1 MDAALVLLIVVV
13 VAALAFDFINGFHD
27 CANAIATVVS
37 TGVLPM
43 RTAILFA
50 AALNFVGALIG
61 TAVASTV
68 GKDVVAHAL
77 IDPAVADVHR
87 KALMQLMV
95 LAGLG
100 GAIFWNLFT
109 WYFGIPSSSSHALI
123 GGIAGAA
130 IARGGADAIQYAG
143 FMKIVKS
150 LLLSPIIG
158 FFGGFL
164 MMVLIVWLCR
174 RKKPHKVSRRFRKLQ
189 LVSAGFMAFSH
200 GGNDAQKTMGVIS
213 MALVAYGTLKIHEGK
228 MPVPGWVV
236 VLCAIAMGLGT
247 AAGGVRIIKTMG
259 KKIIDLRPPQGF
271 AAETSAALT
280 ILGATHLGVP
290 VSTTHVISTSIMGV
304 GASQRFSS
312 VSWGVTAKIVWAWVL
327 TIPISGGVAALLY
340 WLVERFAS

>member
-1 MDAALVLLIVVV
+1 MDAALLLLIVVV

-37 TGVLPM
+37 TGVLPL

-50 AALNFVGALIG
+50 AALNFVGALVG

-68 GKDVVAHAL
+68 GKDVVAHSL
-77 IDPAVADVHR
+77 IDPAVVEAHQ
-87 KALMQLMV
+87 KALMQVMV
-95 LAGLG
+95 LSGLG

-130 IARGGADAIQYAG
+130 IARGGWEAIQYAG
-143 FMKIVKS
+143 FLKILQS

-164 MMVLIVWLCR
+164 TMLLIYWICR

-189 LVSAGFMAFSH
+189 LLSAGFMAFSH

-213 MALVAYGTLKIHEGK
+213 MALVAYGVIQIDHGK
-228 MPVPGWVV
+228 MPVPFWVV
-236 VLCAIAMGLGT
+236 VLCAVAMGLGT

-290 VSTTHVISTSIMGV
+290 VSTTHIISTSIMGV

-312 VSWGVTAKIVWAWVL
+312 VSWGVTARMLWAWVL
-327 TIPISGGVAALLY
+327 TIPISGFSAAVFY
-340 WLVERFAS
+340 WTFARFA